1 MGHADTLLAM
11 GGAFLAAAFL
21 ARLGG
26 RIGLPTI
33 PLFMLAG
40 ILLGPHTPGLVL
52 VEDPHDFE
60 MLSALGL
67 VLLLFYLGLEFHL
80 DDLREGGRRLA
91 TAGGIYLLLN
101 VGAGLAFGFAL
112 GWGVREALV
121 LAGVLGISSS
131 AIVTKILIDLGRIGH
146 PETRLILGV
155 IVVEDIFLALYLAG
169 LQPVISGAQEASEF
183 ILQGGKAFGFL
194 LVLAATARYGT
205 RLIGRL
211 IAVRDNELLVIS
223 FLGAAVFVA
232 GVSEVLGVADAI
244 GAFMVG
250 LVLAGTPTGPRI
262 RKLVHPLRDAFAA
275 IFFFAFG
282 LSIDPGDIASVAVPV
297 TVATVLTLAMNVA
310 AGLFVARLYRYG
322 LAPASRI
329 ATTLLARGEFALI
342 LAAMAAGA
350 GLDARLSPFIAGYV
364 LVLAVLGPIVAARSD
379 LLERALLGV
388 EKRLPGRRGGPDGP
402 DGPGGPEDL
411 DRPDGPDGGE
421 GGTATGRAG
430 AGDGGPDLPE
440 GPAGTE
446 PDRSAAHGTGHAP
459 EHATA
464 ERAVHGN
471 GGGRPAAHGNGG
483 PSAGAGTPP
492 PHPADV
498 ER

>member
-40 ILLGPHTPGLVL
+40 ILLGPHTPGFVL
-52 VEDPHDFE
+52 VEDAHDFE

-80 DDLREGGRRLA
+80 DDLKSGGRRLL

-101 VGAGLAFGFAL
+101 VGAGLGFGFAL

-131 AIVTKILIDLGRIGH
+131 AIVTKILIDLGRIGR

-155 IVVEDIFLALYLAG
+155 IVVEDIFLALYLAA
-169 LQPVISGAQEASEF
+169 LQPIIAGAHGVADMA
-183 ILQGGKAFGFL
+183 LQAGKAFGFL
-194 LVLAATARYGT
+194 LVLAAAARYGT
-205 RLIGRL
+205 RLVGRL
-211 IAVRDNELLVIS
+211 IATRDDELLVIS
-223 FLGAAVFVA
+223 FLGAAVLVA

-250 LVLAGTPTGPRI
+250 LILAGTPSGPRI
-262 RKLVHPLRDAFAA
+262 RELVHPLRDAFAA

-282 LSIDPGDIASVAVPV
+282 LAIDPGDIASVAVPV
-297 TVATVLTLAMNVA
+297 AAAAALTVVMNVV
-310 AGLFVARLYRYG
+310 AGLCVARVYRYG
-322 LAPASRI
+322 SEPAAEI
-329 ATTLLARGEFALI
+329 ATTLVARGEFALI

-350 GLDARLSPFIAGYV
+350 GLDGRLAPFIAGYV
-364 LVLAVLGPIVAARSD
+364 LVLAVLGPIVAGRAYV
-379 LLERALLGV
+379 LARALRAV
-388 EKRLPGRRGGPDGP
+388 RRLVPGGARTPDGAP
-402 DGPGGPEDL
+402 AAPEAVDGSD
-411 DRPDGPDGGE
+411 
-421 GGTATGRAG
+421 
-430 AGDGGPDLPE
+430 GDGDGAEPVSASV
-440 GPAGTE
+440 PA
-446 PDRSAAHGTGHAP
+446 R
-459 EHATA
+459 A
-464 ERAVHGN
+464 E
-471 GGGRPAAHGNGG
+471 
-483 PSAGAGTPP
+483 S
-492 PHPADV
+492 

>member
-40 ILLGPHTPGLVL
+40 ILLGPHTPGFVL
-52 VEDPHDFE
+52 VEDAHDFE

-80 DDLREGGRRLA
+80 DDLKSGGRRLL

-101 VGAGLAFGFAL
+101 VGAGLGFGFAL

-131 AIVTKILIDLGRIGH
+131 AIVTKILIDLGRIGR

-155 IVVEDIFLALYLAG
+155 IVVEDIFLALYLAA
-169 LQPVISGAQEASEF
+169 LQPVISGAHGVADTVVQA
-183 ILQGGKAFGFL
+183 GKAFGFL
-194 LVLAATARYGT
+194 LVLAAAARWGT
-205 RLIGRL
+205 RLVGRL
-211 IAVRDNELLVIS
+211 IETRDNELLVIS
-223 FLGAAVFVA
+223 FLGAAVLVA
-232 GVSEVLGVADAI
+232 GVSELLGVADAI

-250 LVLAGTPTGPRI
+250 LILAGTPSGPRI
-262 RKLVHPLRDAFAA
+262 RELVHPLRDAFAA

-282 LSIDPGDIASVAVPV
+282 LAIDPGDLASVAGPV
-297 TVATVLTLAMNVA
+297 AAAAALTLVMNVV
-310 AGLFVARLYRYG
+310 AGLCVARVYG
-322 LAPASRI
+322 YGAEPAAEI
-329 ATTLLARGEFALI
+329 ATTLVARGEFALI

-350 GLDARLSPFIAGYV
+350 GLDARLAPFIAGYV
-364 LVLAVLGPIVAARSD
+364 LVLAVLGPVVAG
-379 LLERALLGV
+379 RAYVLAGALRAG
-388 EKRLPGRRGGPDGP
+388 RRLLPG
-402 DGPGGPEDL
+402 
-411 DRPDGPDGGE
+411 
-421 GGTATGRAG
+421 GRA
-430 AGDGGPDLPE
+430 
-440 GPAGTE
+440 
-446 PDRSAAHGTGHAP
+446 S
-459 EHATA
+459 
-464 ERAVHGN
+464 
-471 GGGRPAAHGNGG
+471 GRPARERPGEDTAADD
-483 PSAGAGTPP
+483 SASTPV
-492 PHPADV
+492 HADA